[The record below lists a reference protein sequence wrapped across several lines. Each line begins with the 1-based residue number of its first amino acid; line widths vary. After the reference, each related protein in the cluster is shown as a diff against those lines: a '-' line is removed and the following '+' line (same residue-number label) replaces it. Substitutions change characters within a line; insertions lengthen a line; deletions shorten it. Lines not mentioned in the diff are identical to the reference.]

1 MSRPGV
7 SVIIRTSAAAHKN
20 RRLAPGILNATAK
33 PGVKNFFAPR
43 FSQKGVTPMYVTYQA
58 LEAMFAFGMLIVALI
73 SLLMTKK
80 K

>member
-1 MSRPGV
+1 
-7 SVIIRTSAAAHKN
+7 
-20 RRLAPGILNATAK
+20 
-33 PGVKNFFAPR
+33 
-43 FSQKGVTPMYVTYQA
+43 MYVTYQA